1 MITIL
6 KKKSIIV
13 LALFFVQTFVHFSFS
28 QCVTVNAGGDQTI
41 CSGSANLTMTYTPV
55 KATTSYTVAT
65 TTYAWD
71 ATIPT
76 GGTTAIATSTDDVYS
91 SVIPIGFC
99 FQFYGVTYTQC
110 VIGSNGLITFT
121 TGDASAYCP
130 WSFSAALP
138 STALPKNSIMA
149 PFHDIDPSVNPSSG
163 TSDIKYKTLG
173 TAPCRTFIVS
183 WSNTPMFSCT
193 SVIANQQLILYE
205 TTNYIDV
212 MVKSKP
218 TCSSW
223 NGGLAILG
231 IQNATATLFTAAA
244 GKNSTVW
251 TATNEAYRFSPAGAE
266 ISTVKWLQGAT
277 QLSTT
282 TTTSVSPTATTT
294 YTAQLTVPTCAAPG
308 TLVITDDVVVNVSVG
323 ATPTFAPVANVCQN
337 STPPVLP
344 TTSTNSFTGTWS
356 PAVSTATIGTATYTF
371 TPAAGQCATTT
382 TINITTVAGPPATF
396 APVANVCQNAT
407 PPVLPITSTNSF
419 TGTWAPAVSTA
430 AIGTATYTFT
440 PNAGQCAAPATL
452 TVTTIAPTVPTF
464 NAVSD
469 VCLNSSA
476 PVLPTNSTNTTPI
489 PGTWAPTVSTAV
501 AGTAVYTFTPASG
514 QCATTANLS
523 IVTTTNI
530 LPTFAAIPNVCQ
542 GATAPVL
549 PLSST
554 NTPAISGTW
563 SPTVTTAVLG
573 VGTYTFTPAAGQCA
587 INTTLNITV
596 STPVLPT
603 FAPIANVCQN
613 ATAPVLPAT
622 STNAFTGTWS
632 PTVSTATTG
641 PTTYTFTPSAGMCA
655 TNATLTI
662 TIDTPVTPT
671 FSPVANVCQNATAPV
686 LPNTSTN
693 LTPFNGAWSPA
704 VSTAASGPATYT
716 FTPTAGQCAANTTLT
731 LTVDALIV
739 PTFAPVS
746 DICINSTVP
755 VLPTSSTNS
764 APITGAWSPV
774 VSSAVAGTA
783 TYTFTPTSGQCAAN
797 TTLNIITTSTITP
810 TFAAIPNVCQNAAA
824 PVLPVSSTNAP
835 AINGVW
841 APAVSTA
848 TVGAS
853 TYTFTPNAGQCGVN
867 TTTTVTVSTP
877 VLPTFTPIANVCQ
890 NATAPVLLTTSLE
903 AITGSWSPVVSTATT
918 GPTTYTFTPSAGM
931 CATNTTLTITIDTPI
946 LPAFAPISSVC
957 QNATAPVLLGTSNN
971 SISGTWSPAVSTAS
985 AGTASYTFTPTVGQC
1000 ASTTTLGITVNA
1012 PTTPTFA
1019 AIAAICQNST
1029 APVLPSSST
1038 NAITGAWAPAVS
1050 TLSAGTGVYTFT
1062 PSGGQC
1068 ATNTTLN
1075 INVIPLVTP
1084 TFAAIASVCQN
1095 STAPVLNTSS
1105 TNMPAIV
1112 GTWSPSVSTAL
1123 AGSAAYT
1130 FTPSV
1135 IAGVC
1140 AVTTTA
1146 NITVTP
1152 LILPLFETPTPLCQ
1166 GAMAPVLPTYSNNI
1180 PAIMGAW
1187 SPMVSTAAAGTFSYA
1202 FTPTAG
1208 QCASN
1213 TTLSMVIKPNPVLL
1227 VTDPAPI
1234 CAPGEIDLTSSQLTA
1249 GSTGTITFSTSP
1261 AGVPVM
1267 SNPSE
1272 VSSSGTYFVM
1282 SNLNGC
1288 VVSSPITVVI
1298 SASPIASF
1306 IPSETILDQYNLTS
1320 VMVNSSTGASS
1331 YEWFFM
1337 DGGTSSETDPSH
1349 IFPDSIYGDQLITM
1363 IATSSNGCKDTTAK
1377 IVTINE
1383 ELIFYIPNAFT
1394 PDGDTYN
1401 QTFQPVFR
1409 SGFDP
1414 NDFTMLLFNR
1424 WGEVIFESHDASVGW
1439 DGTFGGN
1446 MVQDDVITW
1455 VIEFKIIRK
1464 DKHVRHTGHV
1474 NILR

>member
-1 MITIL
+1 MRYFSSTYIIILKTYYKMITIL
-6 KKKSIIV
+6 KKKSTIV
-13 LALFFVQTFVHFSFS
+13 LALIFVQTFVHFSFS
-28 QCVTVNAGGDQTI
+28 QCVTVNAGVDQTI
-41 CSGSANLTMTYTPV
+41 CSGPANLTMTYTPV
-55 KATTSYTVAT
+55 KATTSYSVAAI
-65 TTYAWD
+65 TYAWN

-76 GGTTAIATSTDDVYS
+76 GGITAIATSTDDVYS
-91 SVIPIGFC
+91 PTIPIGFC
-99 FQFYGVTYTQC
+99 FQFYGLTYTQC
-110 VIGSNGLITFT
+110 VVGSNGLITFT
-121 TGDASAYCP
+121 AADANDYCP

-138 STALPKNSIMA
+138 SNSLPMNSIMA
-149 PFHDIDPSVNPSSG
+149 PFHDIDPSINPASG
-163 TSDIKYKTLG
+163 TSDIKYKTIG

-183 WSNTPMFSCT
+183 WSNTPMFSGSCN
-193 SVIANQQLILYE
+193 SLIADQQLILYE
-205 TTNYIDV
+205 TTNYIDI

-231 IQNATATLFTAAA
+231 IQNSTATLFTAAA

-251 TATNEAYRFSPAGAE
+251 TATNEGYRFSPAGAE

-282 TTTSVSPTATTT
+282 TTTTVSPTATTT

-308 TLVITDDVVVNVSVG
+308 TLVITDDVIVNVAVG
-323 ATPTFAPVANVCQN
+323 ATPTFTAVANVCQN

-344 TTSTNSFTGTWS
+344 TTSLNSFTGTWS
-356 PAVSTATIGTATYTF
+356 PAVST
-371 TPAAGQCATTT
+371 
-382 TINITTVAGPPATF
+382 
-396 APVANVCQNAT
+396 
-407 PPVLPITSTNSF
+407 TSF
-419 TGTWAPAVSTA
+419 
-430 AIGTATYTFT
+430 GTATYTFT
-440 PNAGQCAAPATL
+440 PNTGQCAAPATL
-452 TVTTIAPTVPTF
+452 TVTTIASTVPTF
-464 NAVSD
+464 NTVSD

-489 PGTWAPTVSTAV
+489 PGTWSPTVSTAV

-523 IVTTTNI
+523 ILTTTTI

-549 PLSST
+549 PLSSS
-554 NTPAISGTW
+554 NAPAINGTW

-573 VGTYTFTPAAGQCA
+573 VGTYIFTPAAGQCA
-587 INTTLNITV
+587 VNTTLDITV

-603 FAPIANVCQN
+603 FATIANVCQN
-613 ATAPVLPAT
+613 ATAPVLTTT

-632 PTVSTATTG
+632 PAVSTATTG
-641 PTTYTFTPSAGMCA
+641 STTYTFTPSVGMCA

-671 FSPVANVCQNATAPV
+671 FSPVANVCQNTTAPV

-693 LTPFNGAWSPA
+693 STPLNGIWSPA
-704 VSTAASGPATYT
+704 VTTAVSGPAAYT
-716 FTPTAGQCAANTTLT
+716 FIPTAGQCAANTTLT
-731 LTVDALIV
+731 VTVDAPTI

-746 DICINSTVP
+746 DICLNSTVP
-755 VLPTSSTNS
+755 VLPISSTNS

-810 TFAAIPNVCQNAAA
+810 TFDAIPNVCQNATA
-824 PVLPVSSTNAP
+824 PVLPVSSTNVP
-835 AINGVW
+835 AITGVW

-848 TVGAS
+848 TLGAS

-867 TTTTVTVSTP
+867 TTLDITVSTP

-903 AITGSWSPVVSTATT
+903 AITGSWSPAVSTATT

-931 CATNTTLTITIDTPI
+931 CATNTTLDITIDTPV
-946 LPAFAPISSVC
+946 LPAFTPISSVC
-957 QNATAPVLLGTSNN
+957 QNATAPVLLGTSTN
-971 SISGTWSPAVSTAS
+971 SITGTWSPAVSTAS
-985 AGTASYTFTPTVGQC
+985 AGTATYTFAPTIGQC
-1000 ASTTTLGITVNA
+1000 ASTTTLSITINA
-1012 PTTPTFA
+1012 PTTPTFS
-1019 AIAAICQNST
+1019 AIADVCQNST
-1029 APVLPSSST
+1029 APVLPTSST
-1038 NAITGAWAPAVS
+1038 NAINGAWAPAVS
-1050 TLSAGTGVYTFT
+1050 TLSAGTGVYTFA

-1068 ATNTTLN
+1068 AINTTLN

-1084 TFAAIASVCQN
+1084 TFSAIASVCQN

-1105 TNMPAIV
+1105 TNIPAIA
-1112 GTWSPSVSTAL
+1112 GTWSPLVSTAL
-1123 AGSAAYT
+1123 AGTATYT
-1130 FTPSV
+1130 FTPTSSV
-1135 IAGVC
+1135 VVC
-1140 AVTTTA
+1140 AVTATA
-1146 NITVTP
+1146 NITVIP

-1166 GAMAPVLPTYSNNI
+1166 GSMAPVLPTSSNNV
-1180 PAIMGAW
+1180 PAIMGTW
-1187 SPMVSTAAAGTFSYA
+1187 SPAVTTAIAGTFTYT

-1213 TTLSMVIKPNPVLL
+1213 ATLSMVIKSNPVLL

-1234 CAPGEIDLTSSQLTA
+1234 CAPGEVDLTSPQLTA

-1261 AGVPVM
+1261 TGVPVM

-1298 SASPIASF
+1298 SASPIAYF

-1320 VMVNSSTGASS
+1320 VMVNSSAGASS

-1363 IATSSNGCKDTTAK
+1363 IATSANGCKDTTSK

-1414 NDFTMLLFNR
+1414 NDFTMLLYNR
-1424 WGEVIFESHDASVGW
+1424 WGEVIFESHDTAIGW

-1455 VIEFKIIRK
+1455 VIEFKIMRK
-1464 DKHVRHTGHV
+1464 DKHVRYTGHV